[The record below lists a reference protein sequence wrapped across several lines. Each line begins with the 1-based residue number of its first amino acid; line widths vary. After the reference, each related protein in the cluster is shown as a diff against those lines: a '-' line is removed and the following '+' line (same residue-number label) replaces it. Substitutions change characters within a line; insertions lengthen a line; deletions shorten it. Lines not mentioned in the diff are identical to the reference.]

1 MKIFSNSKRKNIF
14 ISFLFLLFISS
25 TLFSQGRTKWLGVGS
40 LHNWYS
46 EFGAEIEHGL
56 FASQQYGLRWPASHP
71 YQDMQA
77 AKAFWIGVKNFKDAD
92 QFGGNTFLHKVVHV
106 GPRVSGAN
114 EFFPVKFEMYGKFE
128 PPKVYVDGEE
138 SFQLSQAVDKINVD
152 QPYDKMIY
160 NEINTM
166 VGATVKRKIYQFSQE
181 YHDNYIIHEV
191 TIVNTGN
198 VDDDSEIELPNTTL
212 EDVYLYYH
220 YRLAISRN
228 TRYVIGNATGWGIN
242 TMLDVRGDGLDGQYG
257 TDDEDLRA
265 NYAWHGYYPA
275 KEVDYD
281 NIGGP
286 IWEPNTSGGLLT
298 ETDTVGRLGS
308 AQFCGVITLHADQ
321 GVGNNSD
328 DISQPSTTGYVGSDA
343 PFTSQND
350 PFNPVKMG
358 EEYGLMEKGHQERH
372 AYVVKSDGNFAEQQD
387 NPALSSPGGFSNVNG
402 YGPYTLA
409 PGDSIRIVWAE
420 GASGLSWNNCVSIG
434 RDYKNGT
441 IDAVT
446 KNEFVMT
453 GRDSLFETFRRA
465 IENYNSGQGFT
476 IPQNPLPPSAFYVDG
491 KGDRIELSWE
501 YDETIGPAISGF
513 GLYRAREKVDSTY
526 YLIQTASPSERT
538 FYDTSAIRGVSY
550 FYYIQAI
557 GLASDNNG
565 GGLTPSGVP
574 LRSGRF
580 YSQSYTTTQLKRQ
593 AAEKVSEFRV
603 VPNPYIRG
611 VASELTFGVDEL
623 NKIAFY
629 NITGDCKIQVY
640 SEMGELIWEVEH
652 NDGSGDE
659 FWFQTTSSN
668 QLVVSGVYIAVV
680 TDNETGEKSIQ
691 KFAIIK

>member
-1 MKIFSNSKRKNIF
+1 MKIFSNSERKNIF
-14 ISFLFLLFISS
+14 IGFLFLFFISS

-71 YQDMQA
+71 FQDMQA

-92 QFGGNTFLHKVVHV
+92 QFGGSSFLHKVVHV

-114 EFFPVKFEMYGKFE
+114 EFFPVKFEMHGKFE
-128 PPKVYVDGEE
+128 QPKVYVDGNL
-138 SFQLSQAVDKINVD
+138 SFQLSQEIDKLNID

-160 NEINTM
+160 NELNTM

-198 VDDDSEIELPNTTL
+198 VDDDAEIELPNTTL
-212 EDVYLYYH
+212 EDLYLYYH

-242 TMLDVRGDGLDGQYG
+242 TMLDVRGDGLGGQYG

-275 KEVDYD
+275 KSVDYD

-286 IWEPNTSGGLLT
+286 IWVPNTVNGLLS

-308 AQFCGVITLHADQ
+308 AQFCGVVTLHADQ
-321 GVGNNSD
+321 SAGNNSD
-328 DISQPSTTGYVGSDA
+328 DLSQPSTTGFIGSDQ
-343 PFTSQND
+343 PYTSKND

-358 EEYGLMEKGHQERH
+358 EEYGLMERGHQERH
-372 AYVVKSDGNFAEQQD
+372 AYVVEPDGKFTEPSGD
-387 NPALSSPGGFSNVNG
+387 PALSSPGGFSNVNG

-409 PGDSIRIVWAE
+409 PGDSIRIIWAE
-420 GASGLSWNNCVSIG
+420 GASGLSWDNSVSIG
-434 RDYKNGT
+434 RDYKNG
-441 IDAVT
+441 IISDVT
-446 KNEFVMT
+446 KNEFVLS
-453 GRDSLFETFRRA
+453 GRDSLFQTFRRA
-465 IENYNSGQGFT
+465 IENYNAGQGFT

-513 GLYRAREKVDSTY
+513 EIFRAREKVDSTY
-526 YLIQTASPSERT
+526 YLVKTASPSERS
-538 FYDTSAIRGVSY
+538 FNDTSAIRAIDY

-557 GLASDNNG
+557 GLASDNSG
-565 GGLTPSGVP
+565 GGLTPTGVP

-580 YSQSYTTTQLKRQ
+580 YSQTYTPTQLKRQ

-611 VASELTFGVDEL
+611 VVSELTFGDDAL
-623 NKIAFY
+623 NRIAFF
-629 NITGDCKIQVY
+629 NITGDCKIQIY
-640 SEMGELIWEVEH
+640 SEMGELIWEVDH

-659 FWFQTTSSN
+659 FWDQTTSSN

-680 TDNETGEKSIQ
+680 TDNKTGEKSIQ